1 MRDHLVSGNAIT
13 WWKFQAVGHSH
24 YLQNKKVALEA
35 VRTRSDTLD
44 LSLHHVR
51 SAFSHFWYPL
61 TS

>member
-51 SAFSHFWYPL
+51 SAFSHF
-61 TS
+61 